1 MDRFDHLASIA
12 KRSDPIDALLVSCTG
27 LSRQELSLPQCIDSA
42 MDNERRI
49 QLVGT
54 DEIIA
59 EVRIRGALGQF
70 IPKALAG
77 ALDLLHAQLLA
88 RGTDVDHMALHRV
101 HLLAQREQVRRQ
113 FEQVLDT
120 LRILTGKNRG
130 TTVLLVNILRPG

>member
-27 LSRQELSLPQCIDSA
+27 LSRQELSLSQCIDSA

-54 DEIIA
+54 DELIA
-59 EVRIRGALGQF
+59 EVRIREALGQF

-88 RGTDVDHMALHRV
+88 RGTDVYHMALHRDQF
-101 HLLAQREQVRRQ
+101 LAQREQARRQ
-113 FEQVLDT
+113 SEQVLDALRT
-120 LRILTGKNRG
+120 LRGMNGGSTVQFVYILGPR
-130 TTVLLVNILRPG
+130 